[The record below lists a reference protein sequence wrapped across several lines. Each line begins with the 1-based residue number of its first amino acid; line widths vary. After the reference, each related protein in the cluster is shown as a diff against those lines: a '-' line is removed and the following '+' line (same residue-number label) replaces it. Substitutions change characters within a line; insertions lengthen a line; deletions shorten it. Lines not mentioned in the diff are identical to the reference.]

1 MIVLRCK
8 DAVPDCDMDNMCCD
22 FCTRNKLDC
31 DGCDEDCL
39 TCGCAIP
46 ESDFDKKY
54 LTGSAFDVEFEKG
67 NWKCK

>member
-8 DAVPDCDMDNMCCD
+8 DAVPDCEMDNMCCD

-54 LTGSAFDVEFEKG
+54 LAGDAFDAVFEDG